1 MTMTS
6 EWIELVSKPGRT
18 GGSDHTI
25 SIWAGGKNRQ
35 IYLPEKLVAVWNPVQ
50 LAVFV
55 NETQTQ
61 LRLIKVLA
69 GRKVAVWKNIKYKG
83 RVVNCRALVKI
94 PAAVPGHYR
103 YELKDDVVTVYL
115 AEEGG

>member
-1 MTMTS
+1 MTS
-6 EWIELVSKPGRT
+6 EWIEVVSKTRRKRE
-18 GGSDHTI
+18 SDHTI
-25 SIWAGGKNRQ
+25 SIWAAGKNRQ
-35 IYLPEKLVAVWNPVQ
+35 IYLPEELVAVWNPVQ
-50 LAVFV
+50 VAIFV

-83 RVVNCRALVKI
+83 RVVTCSALVEI

-103 YELKDDVVTVYL
+103 YELKDDMVTVYL
-115 AEEGG
+115 AEEGGAI